1 MRVAAPRI
9 LVVDD
14 DRDYVETMSLLLQ
27 ADGYRVQTACD
38 GERALQALRE
48 QQTAVVLTDLAMPV
62 LDGYRLLT
70 AIRAEP
76 ACRNALVVAI
86 SGWGGR
92 ETPKRCSEAGF
103 DAYFV
108 KPCDLRELLWTIA
121 AGLARQRRPDDPGRV
136 PPA

>member
-1 MRVAAPRI
+1 MRVTAPRI

-27 ADGYRVQTACD
+27 ASGYRVQTACN
-38 GERALQALRE
+38 GERALEALRE
-48 QQTAVVLTDLAMPV
+48 EETAVVLTDLAMPV
-62 LDGYRLLT
+62 LDGYRLLA

-76 ACRNALVVAI
+76 VCREALVVAI

-92 ETPKRCSEAGF
+92 ETPMRCSDAGF

-108 KPCDLRELLWTIA
+108 KPCDPRDLMWTIA
-121 AGLARQRRPDDPGRV
+121 AGLARQPRPGGRAGT
-136 PPA
+136 PRD